1 MKYFKLAIECPDFD
15 YIDELLPED
24 QVTINKWEELD
35 DDILYLEGITFDE
48 FEEILNP
55 LEYLVE
61 YELKL
66 VVKDEDIKFYKVKDE
81 EIIEEIENY
90 EKFEVL

>member
-1 MKYFKLAIECPDFD
+1 MKYFKLATLCPDFD

-48 FEEILNP
+48 FEEILDP

-66 VVKDEDIKFYKVKDE
+66 VVKDEDIKFYEVKDE
-81 EIIEEIENY
+81 EIIKEIENY
-90 EKFEVL
+90 KKFEVL